1 MLMMLPNGIPFTP
14 SYILSQSNQHT
25 LTHAFRYDFVSYAV
39 AVKDRF
45 TVTGTNHFN
54 WKAFGQDIGGLMLAA
69 PPMAVMLG
77 PLR

>member
-1 MLMMLPNGIPFTP
+1 MHLLNLIISSSHTHT
-14 SYILSQSNQHT
+14 HT
-25 LTHAFRYDFVSYAV
+25 LRYDFASYAV
-39 AVKDRF
+39 ALKERF

-54 WKAFGQDIGGLMLAA
+54 WKAFGQDIGGLMLSA